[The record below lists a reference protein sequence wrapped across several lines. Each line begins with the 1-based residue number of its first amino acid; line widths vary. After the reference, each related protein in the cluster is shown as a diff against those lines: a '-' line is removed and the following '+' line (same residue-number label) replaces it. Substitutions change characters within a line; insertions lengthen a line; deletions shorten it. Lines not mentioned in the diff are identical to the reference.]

1 MEIVRQ
7 PSTTEKRSRVN
18 SDSKIAIILKL
29 GFSSV
34 LLAYFLVWLP
44 QRVAGLSFIGLEIG
58 EWVKFLPGVR
68 AGEYF
73 ASRTLF
79 YIPPITLALMIL
91 AWTLGWSNHRWQTWA
106 TRLLAVIIS
115 LLAFPA
121 LESIRFEASDQW
133 LPRIVLVILVIACSL
148 LAGLATRLR
157 EQWITII
164 SASVYLLLGLA
175 GAILPAWTYLVLRP
189 EISVL
194 FGESVGVGPG
204 IWLNAFGNLLVAGV
218 GGYCLYTVTQSR
230 AARTSST

>member
-7 PSTTEKRSRVN
+7 LSTTEKRFGVN
-18 SDSKIAIILKL
+18 SNSKVAIILRL
-29 GFSSV
+29 GFTSI

-68 AGEYF
+68 VGEYF

-91 AWTLGWSNHRWQTWA
+91 AWTLGWSNHRWQTWG
-106 TRLLAVIIS
+106 TRFLAAVIS
-115 LLAFPA
+115 LLAFPP

-133 LPRIVLVILVIACSL
+133 LARITLVILVVASSL
-148 LAGLATRLR
+148 LVSLATRLP
-157 EQWITII
+157 EQWATII
-164 SASVYLLLGLA
+164 SGSAFLLLGLA
-175 GAILPAWTYLVLRP
+175 GAILPTWTYLVLRP
-189 EISVL
+189 EISAL

-204 IWLNAFGNLLVAGV
+204 IWLNALGHLLVAGV
-218 GGYCLYTVTQSR
+218 GGYCLFMLAQSR
-230 AARTSST
+230 AERGSST